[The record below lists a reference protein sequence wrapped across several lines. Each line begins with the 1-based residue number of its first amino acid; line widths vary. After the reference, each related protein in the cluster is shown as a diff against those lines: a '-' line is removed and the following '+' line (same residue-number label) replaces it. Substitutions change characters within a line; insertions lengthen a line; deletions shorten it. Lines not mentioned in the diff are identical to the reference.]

1 MYTAHH
7 MPLTSA
13 FGTLHAVAS
22 KGLTVTVE
30 ICDAC
35 CAYVHR
41 LAGRAKPVTGW
52 DLSVLQKEALTT
64 LVDLVT
70 AHQGNTACLIGLTD
84 LCNSVFTQSLP
95 LCGDFGLQV
104 CFRDCPPFES
114 RVDILTCRRK
124 LEQRYFCLGQVDNG
138 ALCRWTS
145 LSCSTDVLSMVLS
158 HQAIS
163 RHSAPR
169 CDSISCT
176 ETVCITLMGNCGKLE
191 VNIWPFMQPGMCR
204 FWSSLAG
211 TGRLQALAVYS
222 IHGCK
227 ASLASHSMPPH

>member
-7 MPLTSA
+7 MPLTGA

-22 KGLTVTVE
+22 EGLTVTVK

-41 LAGRAKPVTGW
+41 LTGRAKPVTGW

-84 LCNSVFTQSLP
+84 LCHSVFTQSLP

-104 CFRDCPPFES
+104 CLRACPHLSHEWASEPAGRS
-114 RVDILTCRRK
+114 LSKILLLGTSQDQCPVQVDIIELLYRCAKHGTVPPSYLTALSTKVRFHLLYRDSVHHF
-124 LEQRYFCLGQVDNG
+124 YGQ
-138 ALCRWTS
+138 L
-145 LSCSTDVLSMVLS
+145 
-158 HQAIS
+158 
-163 RHSAPR
+163 
-169 CDSISCT
+169 
-176 ETVCITLMGNCGKLE
+176 
-191 VNIWPFMQPGMCR
+191 
-204 FWSSLAG
+204 
-211 TGRLQALAVYS
+211 
-222 IHGCK
+222 
-227 ASLASHSMPPH
+227 